1 MELWKISQK
10 VSELSD
16 VIPYYFFSLASSC
29 LSLSTVLVVFSL
41 GTWGVIGIIVISSY
55 VVIPYLLF
63 AVPVQVLFNK
73 HPKKFSLNYFCL
85 YIFFSLPAVFIYSSV
100 LNFDFSMDILTTKNF
115 YAISLLAALFLWFW
129 DFGLFTKKSSQT
141 NKRDRLN
148 GPFQHYFFSKFTISL
163 AFSNVTPSMILLFFR
178 TAVPK

>member
-1 MELWKISQK
+1 MELWKVSQK

-16 VIPYYFFSLASSC
+16 LIPYYFFSLVSSC

-41 GTWGVIGIIVISSY
+41 DTWGVIGIIVISFY

-73 HPKKFSLNYFCL
+73 HPKKFSVIYFCL

-100 LNFDFSMDILTTKNF
+100 LNFDIKHGYFDYKELLCNQPFSGTV
-115 YAISLLAALFLWFW
+115 FLVLG
-129 DFGLFTKKSSQT
+129 FGLFTKKKLCII
-141 NKRDRLN
+141 KRDRLN